1 MGPIAFNAQDTSELA
16 ISRKRGGMPDYSYP
30 IITVVVVLIV
40 WELACRIF
48 SIPDVLLPAPT
59 TLAHTMVKRA
69 DVLLLNTAVTSVEIL
84 FGFLLSIVVG
94 VALAL
99 VITNS
104 RTVERALYPLLIV
117 SQAVP
122 KVALAPLFVVWFG
135 FGWEPKIL
143 VTVLIAFFPIVVSLT
158 TGIRSVPVAMRKLA
172 LSMGASRVDTLKSF
186 LIPHSLP
193 HFFSG
198 LKVAVTLAV
207 GGAIVGEF
215 VGAERG
221 LGYLLLFANGQMD
234 TDLVFASI
242 ICLALLG
249 IVFFYLL
256 LLIEKRCLPWHVS
269 SENQA
274 KETA

>member
-1 MGPIAFNAQDTSELA
+1 MNSPVQNIPMSSNQSPM
-16 ISRKRGGMPDYSYP
+16 RKKFRVPDYAYP
-30 IITVVVVLIV
+30 FITVILLVVA
-40 WELACRIF
+40 WEIACRVLK
-48 SIPDVLLPAPT
+48 IPGHLLPAPSKI
-59 TLAHTMVKRA
+59 AVTMVKRA
-69 DVLLLNTAVTSVEIL
+69 DLLLVSTLVTTTEIF

-94 VALAL
+94 VILAL
-99 VITNS
+99 LITNS
-104 RTVERALYPLLIV
+104 RVIERSLYPLLIV

-158 TGIRSVPVAMRKLA
+158 TGIRSVPVSMKKLA
-172 LSMGASRVDTLKSF
+172 LSMGATPVDTLKSF
-186 LIPHSLP
+186 LIPYSLP

-207 GGAIVGEF
+207 SGAIVGEF
-215 VGAERG
+215 VGADRG

-234 TDLVFASI
+234 SELLFASI
-242 ICLALLG
+242 IVLALLG

-256 LLIEKRCLPWHVS
+256 ILIEKRCMPWHVATQEAS
-269 SENQA
+269 KDPS
-274 KETA
+274 

>member
-1 MGPIAFNAQDTSELA
+1 MSDTATTLQEAAEL
-16 ISRKRGGMPDYSYP
+16 SLTRKRRSLPDYAYP
-30 IITVVVVLIV
+30 VITIVLIAIV
-40 WELACRIF
+40 WEIACRVF
-48 SIPDVLLPAPT
+48 ALPAHLLPAPSSI
-59 TLAHTMVKRA
+59 AKTMVKRA
-69 DVLLLNTAVTSVEIL
+69 DVLAISAFVTTTEIL
-84 FGFLLSIVVG
+84 LGFLLSIVVG

-99 VITNS
+99 LITNS
-104 RTVERALYPLLIV
+104 RVVERSLYPLLIV

-172 LSMGASRVDTLKSF
+172 LSMGASRLDTLKSF

-198 LKVAVTLAV
+198 LKVAITLAV
-207 GGAIVGEF
+207 SGAIVGEF
-215 VGAERG
+215 VGADRG

-234 TDLVFASI
+234 SELLFASI
-242 ICLALLG
+242 IVLALLG

-256 LLIEKRCLPWHVS
+256 LLIEKRCLPWHTS
-269 SENQA
+269 MQDAA